1 MAMLGNGGRHKIF
14 LFINIVGVKL
24 GLWCAR
30 SYNALEDSREDPS
43 EMLKALSEA
52 DTLLIAGTLFRP

>member
-1 MAMLGNGGRHKIF
+1 MTMLSRGGRHKIF
-14 LFINIVGVKL
+14 LFINITGVKL
-24 GLWCAR
+24 GLWSAR
-30 SYNALEDSREDPS
+30 SFNALEDSREGPS